1 MDMRVGGVRCT
12 ALAVVGLATLAAVL
26 LAACGAP
33 APRTASPKVPVMSVN
48 RTVTVA
54 SASGNRTAI
63 VHRPAGLAP
72 NSPLV
77 VVMHGA
83 GGTAEQVRTSFGWD
97 NLADRDGFEVAY
109 PNGLGRYWNAGKCCG
124 PPHARHV
131 DDLGFL
137 HGLVQR
143 LAAQDGVDPRRV
155 YAVGMSNGA
164 MMAYAWACALP
175 DDLAGIGPV
184 AGALV
189 APCTP
194 APAITVV
201 AVHGTGDRSV
211 PINGGV
217 GPRSVSHYD
226 YPALAVS
233 LAPFVAADRCGTLPK
248 RTERPMVQISTWTC
262 ASDRNITVAVVNG
275 LGHEWPGARPT
286 DALKRLMRQ
295 PVALD
300 ATTFLWSHL
309 RTSTD
314 S

>member
-1 MDMRVGGVRCT
+1 MGMRVGGVRVT
-12 ALAVVGLATLAAVL
+12 ALAVAGLVTLVAVL
-26 LAACGAP
+26 LAGCGAVSPQRVAKAP
-33 APRTASPKVPVMSVN
+33 AAAVN
-48 RTVTVA
+48 RTVTMA
-54 SASGNRTAI
+54 SVSGNRTTI
-63 VHRPAGLAP
+63 VHRPAGLAH

-109 PNGLGRYWNAGKCCG
+109 PNGIGRYWNAGNCCG
-124 PPHARHV
+124 LPHARNV
-131 DDLGFL
+131 DDVAFL
-137 HGLVQR
+137 HGLVGR
-143 LAAQDGVDPRRV
+143 LVAQDGVDPRRV

-164 MMAYAWACALP
+164 MMAYAWACSMP

-194 APAITVV
+194 TPEVTVV
-201 AVHGTGDRSV
+201 AVHGTADRSV

-233 LAPFVAADRCGTLPK
+233 LEPFVAADGCLALPK
-248 RTERPMVQISTWTC
+248 QTQRPMVQISTWTC
-262 ASDRNITVAVVNG
+262 ASDRNVTVAVVNG
-275 LGHEWPGARPT
+275 LGHEWPGARPG
-286 DALKRLMRQ
+286 DAVKRLLRQ
-295 PVALD
+295 PVPLD

-309 RTSTD
+309 RTSVE

>member
-1 MDMRVGGVRCT
+1 MGMRVGGVRGT
-12 ALAVVGLATLAAVL
+12 TPAVVGLASLVVVL
-26 LAACGAP
+26 LAGCG
-33 APRTASPKVPVMSVN
+33 VPVHPTTTKAPVAAMN
-48 RTVTVA
+48 RTVTMVTG
-54 SASGNRTAI
+54 SGNRTAI
-63 VHRPAGLAP
+63 VHRPAGLAR

-97 NLADRDGFEVAY
+97 HLADRDGFEVAY
-109 PNGLGRYWNAGKCCG
+109 PSGLGRFWNAGNCCG
-124 PPHARHV
+124 PPHARNV
-131 DDLGFL
+131 DDVGFL
-137 HGLVQR
+137 HSMARR
-143 LAAQDGVDPRRV
+143 LEAQDGIDPRRV

-164 MMAYAWACALP
+164 MMAYAWACAIP
-175 DDLAGIGPV
+175 DDVAGIGAV

-194 APAITVV
+194 APAVTVV
-201 AVHGTGDRSV
+201 AVHGTADRSV
-211 PINGGV
+211 PIDGGV

-233 LAPFVAADRCGTLPK
+233 LAPFVAADRCAALPR
-248 RTERPMVQISTWTC
+248 RTERPMVLISTWTC
-262 ASDRNITVAVVNG
+262 AGDSNVSVAVVNG
-275 LGHEWPGARPT
+275 LGHEWPGARPA

-295 PVALD
+295 PVVLD

-309 RTSTD
+309 RASEE